1 MGDEGRFAAAHTMAA
16 VIYVDCWPSSVGR
29 RGKPLLTSHVLAHKT
44 EAESQDND
52 QTKQAMTEVQ

>member
-1 MGDEGRFAAAHTMAA
+1 MAA

-29 RGKPLLTSHVLAHKT
+29 RGKPLITSHVLAHKT

-52 QTKQAMTEVQ
+52 QTKQALTEVQ